1 MKVLIL
7 AGGLGT
13 RLGEE
18 THLKPKP
25 MVEIGDKPILW
36 HIMNIY
42 SHYGFNDFVILCG
55 YKQEYIKHWFVDYYM
70 NNSDITVDLSTND
83 VQVHKTTVE
92 PWRVTLLDT
101 GVDTL
106 TGSRIKKA
114 AKYIDNKPFMLTYG
128 DGVSDV
134 NIKELL
140 STHSKSGNYATMTA
154 IQPAGRFGVLE
165 FGSGSKVVEFK
176 EKPQGDGQWIN
187 GGFFV
192 CEPQVLDY
200 IPDDKNVMWEAEPLQ
215 GIMKDGKLGAYRH
228 KGFWQP
234 MDMLRDKELLNK
246 LWNSGNAPWK
256 VWGKKGKTK

>member
-25 MVEIGDKPILW
+25 MVEIGGQPILW

-42 SHYGFNDFVILCG
+42 SHYGFNDFVVLCG

-70 NNSDITVDLSTND
+70 NHSDITVDLSTNN
-83 VQVHKTTVE
+83 VQVHKTESE

-101 GVDTL
+101 GLNTL

-114 AKYIDNKPFMLTYG
+114 AKYINNEPFMLTYG

-134 NIKELL
+134 NINKLL
-140 STHSKSGNYATMTA
+140 DTHKKSGHYATMTA
-154 IQPAGRFGVLE
+154 IQPAGRFGVLD
-165 FGSGSKVVEFK
+165 FGNGNQITEFK
-176 EKPQGDGQWIN
+176 EKPQGEGQWIN

-200 IPDDKNVMWEAEPLQ
+200 IPDDKNVMWEADPLQ

-228 KGFWQP
+228 TGFWQP
-234 MDMLRDKELLNK
+234 MDMLRDKEMLNK
-246 LWNSGNAPWK
+246 LWDSGKAPWK
-256 VWGKKGKTK
+256 VWGQKTK